1 MTRLI
6 AIDIPQGANL
16 ELLREE
22 LRAAFGDEIAGTSR
36 TPEAFYIVVEDA
48 APGDIGEQMQ
58 AVIDAHDPAQ
68 LTAQQAALAAAET
81 APERAQAIPGWALWD
96 EAQAVDYID
105 TNVTDLASAKTV
117 LVAMARLLVAQRDAL
132 WPGLGVE

>member
-1 MTRLI
+1 MTQMI

-48 APGDIGEQMQ
+48 APEDIGEQMQ
-58 AVIDAHDPAQ
+58 AVIDAHDPNA
-68 LTAQQAALAAAET
+68 LTATQAALAAAKD
-81 APERAQAIPGWALWD
+81 APDRAQAIPGWALWD
-96 EAQAVDYID
+96 EQQAIDYINE
-105 TNVTDLASAKTV
+105 TVTDLASAKTV
-117 LVAMARLLVAQRDAL
+117 LLAMARLLVAQRDAL